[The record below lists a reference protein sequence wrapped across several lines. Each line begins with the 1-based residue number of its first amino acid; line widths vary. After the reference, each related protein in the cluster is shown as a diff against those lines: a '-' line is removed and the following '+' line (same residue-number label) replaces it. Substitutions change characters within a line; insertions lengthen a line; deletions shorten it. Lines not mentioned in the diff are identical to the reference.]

1 MSLWTWLPS
10 ALSFKPRQGY
20 RAAPSILPTS
30 CRFVLEGCGNIGH
43 ITRIKLAASQHM
55 SLLVRSCESGVSSNA
70 SSSSLALDMQ
80 TEQNAPE
87 PIIFG
92 GKASNGEFG
101 ERSTETGSF
110 ASLKRTPPGADT
122 SGVSGM
128 LGGDGRVRKEE
139 VDSSK
144 SKKCKMSAM
153 SETDASFSCMSSG

>member
-1 MSLWTWLPS
+1 MHT
-10 ALSFKPRQGY
+10 Y
-20 RAAPSILPTS
+20 RYSM
-30 CRFVLEGCGNIGH
+30 V
-43 ITRIKLAASQHM
+43 
-55 SLLVRSCESGVSSNA
+55 SLLICSHHLCNFVAGVSSNA

-92 GKASNGEFG
+92 GHLEALELCFNE
-101 ERSTETGSF
+101 
-110 ASLKRTPPGADT
+110 APGADT

>member
-1 MSLWTWLPS
+1 MHT
-10 ALSFKPRQGY
+10 Y
-20 RAAPSILPTS
+20 RYSM
-30 CRFVLEGCGNIGH
+30 V
-43 ITRIKLAASQHM
+43 
-55 SLLVRSCESGVSSNA
+55 SLLICSHHLCNFVAGVSSNA

-92 GKASNGEFG
+92 A
-101 ERSTETGSF
+101 
-110 ASLKRTPPGADT
+110 PGADT